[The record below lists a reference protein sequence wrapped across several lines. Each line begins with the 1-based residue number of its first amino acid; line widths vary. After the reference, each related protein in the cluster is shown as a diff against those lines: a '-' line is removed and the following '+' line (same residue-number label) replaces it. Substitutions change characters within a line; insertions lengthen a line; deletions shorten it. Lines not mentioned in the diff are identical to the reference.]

1 MIYFHYRLTN
11 VLLHNYYTV
20 HGKKGTGKKGTEKM
34 GTGKKGTEKRA
45 RKKGHGKKGTGKMG
59 TGKIGTSEILGK
71 KDTKGKKM
79 FLFVENFYYYLIN
92 IWTIECTFFVVVCCS
107 IYF

>member
-20 HGKKGTGKKGTEKM
+20 HGKKGTEKM

-45 RKKGHGKKGTGKMG
+45 QEKWAQEKMAQV
-59 TGKIGTSEILGK
+59 K
-71 KDTKGKKM
+71 
-79 FLFVENFYYYLIN
+79 Y
-92 IWTIECTFFVVVCCS
+92 
-107 IYF
+107 